1 MFNKKVKEVTKKGGL
16 DMGRKRKD
24 LIDKS
29 TTLMLKI
36 DNRTL
41 FSLCDEFGI
50 EYDRDLELVET
61 ETIKLLIV
69 EIEEIIKKIVK

>member
-1 MFNKKVKEVTKKGGL
+1 
-16 DMGRKRKD
+16 MGRKRKD

-29 TTLMLKI
+29 TTLMLRI

-41 FSLCDEFGI
+41 FSLCDKYGI
-50 EYDRDLELVET
+50 KYDENLELVET

-69 EIEEIIKKIVK
+69 ELEEVIKNIVK